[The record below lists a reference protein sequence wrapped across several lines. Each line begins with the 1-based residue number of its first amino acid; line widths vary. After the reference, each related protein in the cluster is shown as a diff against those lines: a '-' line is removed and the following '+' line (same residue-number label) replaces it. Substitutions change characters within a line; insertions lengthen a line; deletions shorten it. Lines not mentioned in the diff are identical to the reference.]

1 MATFNKVFKD
11 IYTETLKEE
20 GFKYNSKYGYFFRI
34 INNELI
40 QYITYISLDSIKR
53 GMKLRR
59 YQICDVSISVL
70 EYCDC
75 FGVQQDF
82 DIKDIK
88 KEIKRR

>member
-40 QYITYISLDSIKR
+40 QYITYI
-53 GMKLRR
+53 
-59 YQICDVSISVL
+59 
-70 EYCDC
+70 
-75 FGVQQDF
+75 
-82 DIKDIK
+82 
-88 KEIKRR
+88 